1 MYNNC
6 LRGIKMKNYKVINYD
21 IAIMSGISIGLLGLI
36 GFIYYADSV
45 IAARPHTDS
54 IQACLVDN
62 TVEPMDTSWMVSYT
76 DLFDESKTYD
86 KEGAEIDDSPVIDA
100 PDNDTDYLPNSGD
113 VTMPHVDVPG
123 TQVVPIP
130 KMTYRQYIQ
139 LLQRPNISHNSPGTS
154 LNGLGTSYNGTQ
166 TCNTVAEPGWA
177 WVIGLIS
184 LIAVKLK
191 DFV

>member
-1 MYNNC
+1 M
-6 LRGIKMKNYKVINYD
+6 RKINYD

-36 GFIYYADSV
+36 GFIYHADSV
-45 IAARPHTDS
+45 IAARPHTDG

-62 TVEPMDTSWMVSYT
+62 TVEPMDTSWMVSYA

-100 PDNDTDYLPNSGD
+100 PNIAQFVEIPGD
-113 VTMPHVDVPG
+113 MQNPYIDVPAP
-123 TQVVPIP
+123 QHVVPIP

-154 LNGLGTSYNGTQ
+154 LNGPGTSYNGTQ

>member
-1 MYNNC
+1 M
-6 LRGIKMKNYKVINYD
+6 RKINYD
-21 IAIMSGISIGLLGLI
+21 IVIMFGIGIGLLGLI
-36 GFIYYADSV
+36 GLIYHADSV

-54 IQACLVDN
+54 SQACLVDN
-62 TVEPMDTSWMVSYT
+62 TVEPMGTSWMVSYT

-86 KEGAEIDDSPVIDA
+86 KDGAEIDNSPVIDT
-100 PDNDTDYLPNSGD
+100 PDNDAEYLP
-113 VTMPHVDVPG
+113 TMPHVDVPD

-154 LNGLGTSYNGTQ
+154 LNGPGTSYNGTQ

-177 WVIGLIS
+177 WVVGLIS

-191 DFV
+191 GIV